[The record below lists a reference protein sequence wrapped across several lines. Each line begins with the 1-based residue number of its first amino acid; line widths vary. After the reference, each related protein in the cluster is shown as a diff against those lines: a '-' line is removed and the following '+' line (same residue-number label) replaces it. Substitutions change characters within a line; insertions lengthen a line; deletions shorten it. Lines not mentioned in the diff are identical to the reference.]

1 MKAYYKCRHCSYTTK
16 SRVMI
21 RAHVKKAHSCKG
33 GRKTREE
40 FAEDAKNFRGEAKW
54 KREGISSDYEKI
66 LGK

>member
-1 MKAYYKCRHCSYTTK
+1 
-16 SRVMI
+16 MI